1 MSKARLL
8 APLAVVVVLIA
19 VFGVGLTLK
28 PGEIPSPLIDKP
40 APAFSLPVLGQPD
53 QLIGLDTVRREVSL
67 LNVWASWCVA
77 CRVEHPLLMELAA
90 RDVVPIYGLN
100 YKDEAGAALRWL
112 DRHGDPYVASA
123 QDLSGDVA
131 IDYGVYGA
139 PETFLIDRE
148 GVIRFKQIGP
158 ITPEV
163 LEEELLPLIR
173 QLQGAAS

>member
-1 MSKARLL
+1 MSRARLI
-8 APLAVVVVLIA
+8 APLAAVLVLIV

-28 PGEIPSPLIDKP
+28 PGEIPSPLIGKP
-40 APAFSLPVLGQPD
+40 APDFSLPVLGRPD

-100 YKDEAGAALRWL
+100 YKDEPTAALRWL
-112 DRHGDPYVASA
+112 ERHGDPYVASA

-139 PETFLIDRE
+139 PETFLIDRQ
-148 GVIRFKQIGP
+148 GIVRFKQIGP

-163 LEEELLPLIR
+163 LENDLLPLIR
-173 QLQGAAS
+173 ELQGGVS